1 MMACLLQSL
10 GSTARRGT
18 RSWMFAPLVQPMSY
32 FCCGLSGWLDEH
44 SRNYLSFYS
53 VTVKWRLA
61 DSVRST
67 DFLS

>member
-44 SRNYLSFYS
+44 LRSYLSFYS
-53 VTVKWRLA
+53 VTVK
-61 DSVRST
+61 
-67 DFLS
+67 